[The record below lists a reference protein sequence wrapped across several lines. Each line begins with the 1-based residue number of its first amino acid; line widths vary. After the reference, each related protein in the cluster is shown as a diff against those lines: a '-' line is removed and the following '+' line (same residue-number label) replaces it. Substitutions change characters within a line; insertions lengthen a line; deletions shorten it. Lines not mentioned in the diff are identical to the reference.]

1 MHIDITEYMYMYL
14 YYAWT
19 RHLHSHN
26 IASNCCVSFASES
39 MATSAFYQSLR
50 DQSVEYCAL
59 LQEMKANLA
68 VQGKLMET
76 LETKQQELI
85 TQISLAV
92 SAEDRQN
99 YQKKRKRGPDESTT
113 LEMLGELSAEPV
125 KVEITKGPIDS
136 SRMPILTEEP
146 VKVEITK
153 DPIDSSRMPILT
165 GSQQKDHDPIEEDP
179 WNDVTQTL
187 CVPQA

>member
-1 MHIDITEYMYMYL
+1 
-14 YYAWT
+14 
-19 RHLHSHN
+19 
-26 IASNCCVSFASES
+26 

-59 LQEMKANLA
+59 LQEMKANLT

-99 YQKKRKRGPDESTT
+99 YQKKRKRGDPDGGTT
-113 LEMLGELSAEPV
+113 LAMLGELSTEPV
-125 KVEITKGPIDS
+125 KVEISGHS
-136 SRMPILTEEP
+136 MPMSATAEP
-146 VKVEITK
+146 VKVAITK
-153 DPIDSSRMPILT
+153 DPIDSSQMPPLT
-165 GSQQKDHDPIEEDP
+165 ESQQEGHDPIEEGP

-187 CVPQA
+187 FVPQQ